1 MGGQTIALAI
11 LHLEQRRIVLFG
23 KLTQRLPGLMELR
36 LVCLSRGCHRRH
48 LGLEPTDQHPLHCRL
63 DFSHARTHAPIQPG
77 AELRLAFGQEPRRS
91 LRQRS
96 RRAGRLVACSR

>member
-63 DFSHARTHAPIQPG
+63 DFSHARTHPSSPAPSC
-77 AELRLAFGQEPRRS
+77 ALHS
-91 LRQRS
+91 DRS
-96 RRAGRLVACSR
+96 RDAVSGSGAAGLDGS